1 MPTQSKWQSLPTEAI
16 NPVSLAIDKTP
27 VRDII
32 DMVVNEDRKVIAAVQ
47 KEKERIA
54 HGVEIIAQA
63 LRKGGRIIFVGAG
76 TSGRLGV
83 VEASEMP
90 PTFGTSPRVV
100 QAIMAGGQEAVFK
113 AKEGVE
119 DNYEEGARSIA
130 RLRLTQRDVVVGVS
144 ASGMTPFVR
153 GGLTRARKAGAKII
167 FVTCWPGSEL
177 QTFVDLQIAPAVG
190 PELIAGS
197 TRLKAGTATK
207 MVLNML
213 TTVAMIKVGKTYGN
227 LMVDVQTGSEKL
239 KDRARRIVSMVTGHR
254 LRRRRR
260 AAQAREVQR
269 QGGDRDA
276 EDRADAADGAAAPEE
291 GRRLGARGDRRR
303 HRDLEPAQTSLAGR
317 VGAARR
323 GPQSVLAPRLG
334 TPPGCRPPRYRPRRR
349 RPGAAAGTTPAAPV
363 VIGPF
368 SSRSTHDAFDSPGRE
383 QDDRPRLKDRRHPH
397 RQRFARARRS
407 ESPPNSAAL
416 LRRVSGLQ
424 LDAMGARLQRRRR
437 LVETDVAV
445 GADAED
451 LHVDAAGARDRLLV
465 ALALRLGIRR
475 VAVEEVDLRRRRG
488 GRGRTG
494 ASSMKRR

>member
-1 MPTQSKWQSLPTEAI
+1 LVRHGPLQTHPMPTQSKWQSLPTEAI

-32 DMVVNEDRKVIAAVQ
+32 DMAINEDRKVIAAVH
-47 KEKERIA
+47 KEKEKIA
-54 HGVEIIAQA
+54 HGIEIIAHA

-130 RLRLTQRDVVVGVS
+130 RLRLGQKDVVIGVS

-177 QTFVDLQIAPAVG
+177 QAFVDLQIAPAVG

-207 MVLNML
+207 IVLNML

-239 KDRARRIVSMVTGHR
+239 KDRARRIVNMVTGVDYDEADALLKRAKFNVKAAIVMQKAGLSLPQALRRLKKADDSVRKAIGEDVEAR
-254 LRRRRR
+254 LR
-260 AAQAREVQR
+260 
-269 QGGDRDA
+269 
-276 EDRADAADGAAAPEE
+276 EE
-291 GRRLGARGDRRR
+291 LGA
-303 HRDLEPAQTSLAGR
+303 
-317 VGAARR
+317 
-323 GPQSVLAPRLG
+323 
-334 TPPGCRPPRYRPRRR
+334 
-349 RPGAAAGTTPAAPV
+349 
-363 VIGPF
+363 
-368 SSRSTHDAFDSPGRE
+368 
-383 QDDRPRLKDRRHPH
+383 
-397 RQRFARARRS
+397 
-407 ESPPNSAAL
+407 
-416 LRRVSGLQ
+416 
-424 LDAMGARLQRRRR
+424 
-437 LVETDVAV
+437 
-445 GADAED
+445 
-451 LHVDAAGARDRLLV
+451 
-465 ALALRLGIRR
+465 
-475 VAVEEVDLRRRRG
+475 
-488 GRGRTG
+488 
-494 ASSMKRR
+494 